1 MNAQFAINDQEIYN
15 INIEKY
21 EKEFVINKMK
31 NPKSSCKYNMLQD
44 EIEAVKNDKTLMIRK
59 KDSRY
64 SFKNRRSIN
73 KYWKDFNNNQM

>member
-1 MNAQFAINDQEIYN
+1 MNAQFAAINDQEIYN
-15 INIEKY
+15 IEKY
-21 EKEFVINKMK
+21 EKEFIFDKMK
-31 NPKSSCKYNMLQD
+31 NPKSSGKYNMLRD

-73 KYWKDFNNNQM
+73 KDWKDFNNNQM